1 MYRKKKPGASRTI
14 RTPNNIEQVRQS
26 ILQSPR
32 RSAHKHTAAL
42 GMSDRSA
49 RRIFHEE
56 LQFHSYKLAVVQELN
71 PRDFISR
78 KYACEAFLT
87 ICPMMPL
94 CSLAMRLIFIYPV
107 ASINRTCDT
116 EVAQISQ
123 NFMSSPSIQNV

>member
-1 MYRKKKPGASRTI
+1 MFLIGNRLFYGWTPLEKPVNVQKKKPGASRTI

-32 RSAHKHTAAL
+32 RSVRKHAAAL

-49 RRIFHEE
+49 RRILHEE

-78 KYACEAFLT
+78 KYACAEAFLT

-94 CSLAMRLIFIYPV
+94 CSLAMTLIFIYPV
-107 ASINRTCDT
+107 ASINRT
-116 EVAQISQ
+116 
-123 NFMSSPSIQNV
+123 